1 MYYPK
6 SHITP
11 NLYSNG
17 EFSIVGSNNAPYTGY
32 YFSTIDNTYFTG
44 RYPEDGNNLPLTKI
58 SGESAEDVIDEV
70 FSDLRFGTKDN
81 YLFST
86 ANNIT
91 PQNYPI
97 QQPIPFYPKPSTQD
111 YKLGEFTRYFAKK
124 VNENKYIET
133 SALLPNNLY
142 IAFKLPWLIKGDKN
156 EVARVNENI
165 VRLREQELSI
175 SGFGDYL
182 KYNYLKY
189 YK

>member
-17 EFSIVGSNNAPYTGY
+17 EFSIVGSNNTPYTGY
-32 YFSTIDNTYFTG
+32 YFSTIDGKYFTG
-44 RYPEDGNNLPLTKI
+44 RYPEDGNNLPLTNI
-58 SGESAEDVIDEV
+58 LGESAEDVIDEV
-70 FSDLRFGTKDN
+70 FADLRFGTTDN
-81 YLFST
+81 NLYSL

-91 PQNYPI
+91 PNTPI
-97 QQPIPFYPKPSTQD
+97 SSPIIPFYPSPSTQD

-124 VNENKYIET
+124 INQDQYIET
-133 SALLPNNLY
+133 SFLVPNELY
-142 IAFKLPWLIKGDKN
+142 IAFKLPWLIRGDKN

-165 VRLREQELSI
+165 VRLREQELGI
-175 SGFGDYL
+175 SRFGDYL
-182 KYNYLKY
+182 KHNYLKY

>member
-17 EFSIVGSNNAPYTGY
+17 EYSIVGSNNTPYTGY
-32 YFSTIDNTYFTG
+32 YFSTIDGKYFTG
-44 RYPEDGNNLPLTKI
+44 RYPEDGDNLELTNI
-58 SGESAEDVIDEV
+58 LGNSVEDVIDEV
-70 FSDLRFGTKDN
+70 SVDLRFGTTDN
-81 YLFST
+81 TLYSL
-86 ANNIT
+86 ANNIS
-91 PQNYPI
+91 PNISNSPL
-97 QQPIPFYPKPSTQD
+97 IPFYPNPSTQD
-111 YKLGEFTRYFAKK
+111 YQLGEFTRYFAKK
-124 VNENKYIET
+124 INQNIYIET
-133 SALLPNNLY
+133 DFLTPNELY
-142 IAFKLPWLIKGDKN
+142 IAFKLPWLIRGDKN

-182 KYNYLKY
+182 KHNYLKY